1 MANDDVAARGEEE
14 RPDDVIAHSAGKPA
28 ARGDCVV
35 QLGNTQDDED
45 TDVVAHSAEEREGDY
60 QPCGVQLGVTGD
72 EDDVVAHRDQE
83 DEGFEPCGVQLGST

>member
-1 MANDDVAARGEEE
+1 MANDDVAAHGEEE
-14 RPDDVIAHSAGKPA
+14 RPDDVIAHSAGTPA
-28 ARGDCVV
+28 ARGDCGI
-35 QLGNTQDDED
+35 QLGNTPDDED

-72 EDDVVAHRDQE
+72 EDDVVAHSDRE